1 MHYVTFWSHNVG
13 MDDRVFR
20 ALAHPARR
28 TLLDTLFE
36 RDGATLSRLENVLPE
51 MTRFGVMKHLRV
63 LEDAGLVSARRVGRE
78 KRHYLNAV
86 PIRQIHDRWLDRY
99 RARAAEA
106 LIELKTTLEEESMD
120 VSAPTSVFTVFVKA
134 TPEQVWHAITES
146 EFTRLYYY
154 ASTVESEWQPG
165 SPYRYLIDGNEA
177 IVGEV
182 LEVDPPRRLAMTFD
196 ARWDEHVAAD
206 PPSRIVWELA
216 EAGPGIVEVTVVHEG
231 LAAGSATAEQISGM
245 ALILSGLKTLLET
258 GKPLAAAQPAAV

>member
-1 MHYVTFWSHNVG
+1 VTSWSHNAR
-13 MDDRVFR
+13 MDDAVFR

-36 RDGATLSRLENVLPE
+36 RDGATLSHLENVLPE

-134 TPEQVWHAITES
+134 TPEQVWQAITES
-146 EFTRLYYY
+146 EFTLRYYY
-154 ASTVESEWQPG
+154 ASTIESDFEVG
-165 SPYRYLIDGNEA
+165 SPYRYLIDGREA

-182 LEVDPPRRLAMTFD
+182 LEADPPRRLVMSFD
-196 ARWDEHVAAD
+196 ARWDDGVAAD
-206 PPSRIVWELA
+206 PPSRIAWELA
-216 EAGPGIVEVTVVHEG
+216 DRGPGVVQLTVVHEG
-231 LAAGSATAEQISGM
+231 LVAGTATFEQVAGGM
-245 ALILSGLKTLLET
+245 PFILSGLKTLLET
-258 GKPLAAAQPAAV
+258 GEPLVATGAPVAA